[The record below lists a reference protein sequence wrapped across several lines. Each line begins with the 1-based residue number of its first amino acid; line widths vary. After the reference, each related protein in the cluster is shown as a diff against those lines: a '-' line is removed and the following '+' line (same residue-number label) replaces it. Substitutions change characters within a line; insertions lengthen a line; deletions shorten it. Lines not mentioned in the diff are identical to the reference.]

1 MPTQTE
7 AIIVPAQK
15 AEFQFSPIELED
27 PLDDEVC
34 LPSSLLSAGQNVHEF
49 YANQSMFVEQVVVK
63 IVACGFVSSI
73 RCGWE

>member
-34 LPSSLLSAGQNVHEF
+34 LPSSLLSVGRNVHE
-49 YANQSMFVEQVVVK
+49 
-63 IVACGFVSSI
+63 
-73 RCGWE
+73 